1 MQSLVF
7 RPTEICRGPNIIQLI
22 FTSLPLCSHLPPS
35 LTLTFM
41 ALGYI
46 RFSHKLFKMIYTNVA
61 EAMHRELHWPG
72 SNCYFRST
80 QESRQCKV
88 GLEEGGGEC
97 ALHRHICTSKP
108 HAIDQI
114 VSATPLHFEWDFP
127 HGSLLAKHIQKLR
140 WACKTSHVVL
150 WIRAT
155 AC

>member
-88 GLEEGGGEC
+88 GLEEGGGGVRPPQT
-97 ALHRHICTSKP
+97 HMHFK
-108 HAIDQI
+108 
-114 VSATPLHFEWDFP
+114 TPCNRSNCVCNSPPFRMGFSTWQP
-127 HGSLLAKHIQKLR
+127 AR
-140 WACKTSHVVL
+140 KTHPKAPL
-150 WIRAT
+150 GM
-155 AC
+155 